1 MPPTTH
7 RRKLTQKELRAP
19 DEFTSFVDNARDF
32 FVNNLTQM
40 LVSAAVVVVVGA
52 IVIGVYYY
60 ERHRD
65 SIASARFYDA
75 ITALN
80 AGQNKP
86 AETQFKQLADEEPSR
101 RLGRLA
107 RFYLASAYL
116 ADGDL
121 PNARDSLVAFLAEE
135 RDPLF
140 RSLALTNLAVV
151 YERMADWKKAAERLS
166 AGGRRSRAGAGEGGT
181 RRRADAREVGGQA
194 GRDRRVSR
202 LPQRPSVRA
211 AAPGRNGI
219 AGAARRPRRRLADSV
234 CAGRAPAAGSYSLVV
249 ARSRV
254 PLGSAGVVV
263 RTGNLTLPEREG
275 EPE

>member
-19 DEFTSFVDNARDF
+19 DEFTTFVDNARDF
-32 FVNNLTQM
+32 FVNNLTQV
-40 LVSAAVVVVVGA
+40 LISTAVVVVAGA

-65 SIASARFYDA
+65 MVAATQFYDA

-80 AGQNKP
+80 AGQNKQ
-86 AETQFKQLADEEPSR
+86 AGTQFKQLAEEEPGR

-107 RFYLASAYL
+107 RFYLASAYI

-121 PNARDSLVAFLAEE
+121 PSARDSLVAFLAEE

-151 YERMADWKKAAERLS
+151 YERMADWKKAVGAYQQAAADPGPEQASAELGVARML
-166 AGGRRSRAGAGEGGT
+166 AKEGDKQGAIDAYRGFLAAHPFAQQRQGVMESLALLGAP
-181 RRRADAREVGGQA
+181 ADI
-194 GRDRRVSR
+194 
-202 LPQRPSVRA
+202 LPPS
-211 AAPGRNGI
+211 AAPGS
-219 AGAARRPRRRLADSV
+219 PQ
-234 CAGRAPAAGSYSLVV
+234 PVV
-249 ARSRV
+249 M
-254 PLGSAGVVV
+254 P
-263 RTGNLTLPEREG
+263 
-275 EPE
+275 

>member
-19 DEFTSFVDNARDF
+19 DEFTTLIDNARDF
-32 FVNNLTQM
+32 FVNNLTQVI
-40 LVSAAVVVVVGA
+40 VSAAVVVAVGV

-65 SIASARFYDA
+65 TLASTKFYDA

-80 AGQNKP
+80 AGKNKD
-86 AETQFKQLADEEPSR
+86 AEKQFKQLADEEPGR

-107 RFYLASAYL
+107 RFYMANAYI

-140 RSLALTNLAVV
+140 RSMALTNLAVV
-151 YERMADWKKAAERLS
+151 YERMSDWKKAAGAYQQAAADPGPEQVRAELGVARMLAKAGDKQGAIAAYRGFLS
-166 AGGRRSRAGAGEGGT
+166 AHPFA
-181 RRRADAREVGGQA
+181 Q
-194 GRDRRVSR
+194 
-202 LPQRPSVRA
+202 QRQDVLES
-211 AAPGRNGI
+211 
-219 AGAARRPRRRLADSV
+219 LALL
-234 CAGRAPAAGSYSLVV
+234 GAPAEIAPPSLG
-249 ARSRV
+249 A
-254 PLGSAGVVV
+254 SAGPQPVVIH
-263 RTGNLTLPEREG
+263 
-275 EPE
+275 

>member
-19 DEFTSFVDNARDF
+19 DEFTTLIDNARDF
-32 FVNNLTQM
+32 FFNNLTQVI
-40 LVSAAVVVVVGA
+40 VSAGVVVAVGA

-65 SIASARFYDA
+65 TLASARFYDA

-80 AGQNKP
+80 AGKNKD
-86 AETQFKQLADEEPSR
+86 AETQFKLLADEEPGR
-101 RLGRLA
+101 RLGRLS
-107 RFYLASAYL
+107 RFYLANSYL

-151 YERMADWKKAAERLS
+151 YEKMADWKKAAGAYQQAAADPGPEQVRAELGVARMLAKSGDKQGAIAAYRAFLNAHPFAQQRQDVLESLALLGAPADIAPPSLGAS
-166 AGGRRSRAGAGEGGT
+166 AG
-181 RRRADAREVGGQA
+181 
-194 GRDRRVSR
+194 
-202 LPQRPSVRA
+202 PQP
-211 AAPGRNGI
+211 
-219 AGAARRPRRRLADSV
+219 
-234 CAGRAPAAGSYSLVV
+234 VV
-249 ARSRV
+249 IH
-254 PLGSAGVVV
+254 
-263 RTGNLTLPEREG
+263 
-275 EPE
+275 

>member
-19 DEFTSFVDNARDF
+19 DEFTTFVDSARDF
-32 FVNNLTQM
+32 FVNNLTQVI
-40 LVSAAVVVVVGA
+40 VSAAVVVTVGA

-65 SIASARFYDA
+65 AIASTKFYDA

-80 AGQNKP
+80 AGKNKD
-86 AETQFKQLADEEPSR
+86 AEKQFKQLADEEPGR

-107 RFYLASAYL
+107 RFYMANAYL

-151 YERMADWKKAAERLS
+151 YERMADWKKAAGAYQQAAADPGPEQVRAELGVARMLGKSGDKQGAIAAYRSFLTAHPFAQQRQDVLESLALLGAPAELAPPSLGAS
-166 AGGRRSRAGAGEGGT
+166 AG
-181 RRRADAREVGGQA
+181 
-194 GRDRRVSR
+194 
-202 LPQRPSVRA
+202 PQP
-211 AAPGRNGI
+211 
-219 AGAARRPRRRLADSV
+219 
-234 CAGRAPAAGSYSLVV
+234 VV
-249 ARSRV
+249 IH
-254 PLGSAGVVV
+254 
-263 RTGNLTLPEREG
+263 
-275 EPE
+275 

>member
-19 DEFTSFVDNARDF
+19 DEFTTFVDNARDF

-40 LVSAAVVVVVGA
+40 IVSATVVVVVGA

-65 SIASARFYDA
+65 TLASARFYDA

-80 AGQNKP
+80 AGQNKL
-86 AETQFKQLADEEPSR
+86 AETQFKQLADEEPGR

-107 RFYLASAYL
+107 RFYVASAYI
-116 ADGDL
+116 ADSDL
-121 PNARDSLVAFLAEE
+121 PDARDSLVAFLAEE

-151 YERMADWKKAAERLS
+151 YERMADWKKAA
-166 AGGRRSRAGAGEGGT
+166 GAY
-181 RRRADAREVGGQA
+181 Q
-194 GRDRRVSR
+194 
-202 LPQRPSVRA
+202 QA
-211 AAPGRNGI
+211 AADPGPEQTRAELGVARMLARSGDKQGAI
-219 AGAARRPRRRLADSV
+219 AAYRGFLNAHPFAQQRQDVMESLALLGAPADVSTLPSAPGAAPQQVLIH
-234 CAGRAPAAGSYSLVV
+234 
-249 ARSRV
+249 
-254 PLGSAGVVV
+254 
-263 RTGNLTLPEREG
+263 
-275 EPE
+275 